1 MIVKEYNIPLYRR
14 ISTCKLKATETLRSD
29 IYLKSSHVNNL
40 EVNKDNFKTE
50 IYNITRNPT
59 SLIIYSNTTNLKIT
73 NKYFN
78 NIPLYQVIRNIPLT
92 ISVEIVEL
100 IKNAVGEQLLIE
112 NKDESV
118 TVYLNTELKT
128 ISKVDGVVVEDVLV
142 IGDSA
147 INRVDNVL
155 IRKLKDRLKIT
166 IKDLENTE
174 NYSIRLGS
182 NYLFEPKRHK
192 NWIEF
197 YECVFPNLSQTFTQV
212 YNHSFNIV
220 NKVEYYDLKEYNIDE
235 LKDPFFL
242 SDINLQ
248 EIYFDTEV
256 LVEYNSYR
264 SNLLIPTSYVEEL
277 FIYLDISG
285 DPVNKTKNFHVSTKE
300 LFVSHLIP
308 ILTKRKQSDTYEFV
322 ENEFTKTILRT
333 CNAEGYTVLLN
344 DFKYEKYNRT
354 DDVRLSNTRVLGN
367 LYSVLENKENYI
379 SNIDGSEITQ
389 ATDLNLIFNLPRQ
402 SIPVTTDSPNLM
414 DNLKGEID
422 SYLTNTASFTDKF
435 KIYQSTETE

>member
-14 ISTCKLKATETLRSD
+14 VAKCKLKSTEPIRSD

-40 EVNKDNFKTE
+40 EINKDNFKTE

-92 ISVEIVEL
+92 VSIEIVEL
-100 IKNAVGEQLLIE
+100 IKDLVGEQLLIE
-112 NKDESV
+112 NKDEFV
-118 TVYLNTELKT
+118 TIYLNTDLKT
-128 ISKVDGVVVEDVLV
+128 ISKVNGIVVEDVLV

-147 INRVDNVL
+147 INRINNVS

-182 NYLFEPKRHK
+182 NYLFEPKRYK

-197 YECVFPNLSQTFTQV
+197 YECVFPNLNQTFTHV

-220 NKVEYYDLKEYNIDE
+220 RKTEYYDLKEYNIDE

-242 SDINLQ
+242 SDINIQ
-248 EIYFDTEV
+248 EIYFDKEV
-256 LVEYNSYR
+256 FVSYNSYR
-264 SNLLIPTSYVEEL
+264 SNLLIPSNYNEEL

-285 DPVNKTKNFHVSTKE
+285 NLTNKTKNFHVSTKE
-300 LFVSHLIP
+300 LNLIELVP
-308 ILTKRKQSDTYEFV
+308 VLTKRKENDSYEFV
-322 ENEFTKTILRT
+322 SNEFNKTIIRT
-333 CNAEGYTVLLN
+333 CNSEGYTFMM
-344 DFKYEKYNRT
+344 DTFKNEKYNKF
-354 DDVRLSNTRVLGN
+354 DDIRIGN
-367 LYSVLENKENYI
+367 SRIIANILDVISNKENYI
-379 SNIDGSEITQ
+379 SNINGQEIIQ
-389 ATDLNLIFNLPRQ
+389 SNDLNVIPVPTRG
-402 SIPVTTDSPNLM
+402 SIPVTGESTLLVSLK
-414 DNLKGEID
+414 DNVTT
-422 SYLTNTASFTDKF
+422 YLQNQSAFVDKY
-435 KIYQSTETE
+435 KIYNYKE